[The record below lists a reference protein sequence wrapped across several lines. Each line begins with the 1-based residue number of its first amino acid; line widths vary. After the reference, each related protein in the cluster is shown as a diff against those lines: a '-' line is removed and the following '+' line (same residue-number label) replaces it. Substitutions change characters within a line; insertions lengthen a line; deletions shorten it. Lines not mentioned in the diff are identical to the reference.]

1 MTLTFLFVL
10 IYIVLSLSLTV
21 TDMREGLLPDAL
33 TCPLLWGG
41 MLWHLL
47 CQPQTLNAAAWGA
60 IAGYAGFALIYWGY
74 RALRRHEG
82 LGYGDV
88 KFLAALGAW
97 HGWQNLPWL
106 IALSSI
112 LACAF
117 TAACAV
123 RCGKWQAIK
132 NPLPFGPFM
141 AAAGLI
147 AGWQTFGLSAIYLQL

>member
-1 MTLTFLFVL
+1 MTLTFVFIF
-10 IYIVLSLSLTV
+10 IYLTLSLSLTAI
-21 TDMREGLLPDAL
+21 DMRKGLLPDAL

-41 MLWHLL
+41 LLWHLL
-47 CQPQTLNAAAWGA
+47 CQPQKLATAVWGA

-74 RALRRHEG
+74 RTLRRREG

-106 IALSSI
+106 ISLSSI
-112 LACAF
+112 LACTF
-117 TAACAV
+117 IAACGL
-123 RCGKWQAIK
+123 RSGKWQAIK